1 MLKFMIWKEFL
12 QLRRDKKMFFILF
25 LAPVIQ
31 LIVLG
36 FAANFDVQQ
45 IKTAVYDSDNTK
57 ESRNYTSHYFSG
69 KYFQF
74 THNLSSMKQADKLLE
89 SGEIDTAIVIKKGF
103 QKNILS
109 GKSGEVSIIING
121 SDINSA
127 TQTLSYASRI
137 TAKYNLNKIKEKNI
151 IVHETPGITLS
162 QRILYNPQLK
172 TRNFMVPAIMGIILM
187 IITTMLTSMAIV
199 REKEIGTIEQLIVT
213 PIDKKTILAGKIIP
227 FMIIGFLDIAVISV
241 VTVYLFKVPL
251 KGDIFLLALS
261 AGLFLFNTLG
271 LGLFVSTISSTQQQ
285 AMMAV
290 IFFIIMPFIY
300 LSGFVFP
307 IENMPETFQYIANV
321 IPLTHFLVLI
331 RGIFLKGSG
340 FSELWFNLTALLI
353 TGAVI
358 FAISVKRFKKSV

>member
-12 QLRRDKKMFFILF
+12 QLRRDRKMFFILF
-25 LAPVIQ
+25 LAPLLQ

-36 FAANFDVQQ
+36 FAANFDVTE
-45 IKTAVYDSDNTK
+45 IKTAVYDSDNTI
-57 ESRNYTSHYFSG
+57 ESRNYLSHYFSG
-69 KYFQF
+69 GYFKR
-74 THNLSSMKQADKLLE
+74 TENLKNMKQIDKLLE
-89 SGEIDTAIVIKKGF
+89 SGKAETAIVIKKGF

-109 GKSGEVSIIING
+109 GKSGEVEIIING

-137 TAKYNLNKIKEKNI
+137 TANYNIAKIKAMHRDANNL
-151 IVHETPGITLS
+151 PGITLN
-162 QRILYNPQLK
+162 QRILYNQQLK
-172 TRNFMVPAIMGIILM
+172 TRNFMVPAIMGLILM

-213 PIDKKTILAGKIIP
+213 PIDKKRILAGKIVP
-227 FMIIGFLDIAVISV
+227 FMLIGFIDVIVISTAAV
-241 VTVYLFKVPL
+241 LLFKVPL
-251 KGDIFLLALS
+251 KGDLFLLALS

-271 LGLFVSTISSTQQQ
+271 LGLFVSTVSSTQQQ

-307 IENMPETFQYIANV
+307 IDNMPETFQYIANV
-321 IPLTHFLVLI
+321 IPLTHFLILV
-331 RGIFLKGSG
+331 RGIFLKGST
-340 FSELWFNLTALLI
+340 FSEVWINLLALFI
-353 TGAVI
+353 TGFVI
-358 FAISVKRFKKSV
+358 FVTSVKRFKKSV